1 MLLVNDQL
9 EQFSSSKNKLSSIKR
24 IPVDLI
30 CIKSATW
37 TMLPGKDITTTS
49 LLLLSPPLKPHHLLP
64 KMFHPRQNIRT
75 SPHLPINQDITSF
88 HKPKP
93 RDTFLRELISR
104 KAHSADVFDAELVPK
119 IGEKPFPGFNPV
131 ALTMV
136 LCKEDETDILD
147 MLESNMLFFSGAQ
160 EF

>member
-1 MLLVNDQL
+1 MGKATYP
-9 EQFSSSKNKLSSIKR
+9 ESISKLA
-24 IPVDLI
+24 V
-30 CIKSATW
+30 
-37 TMLPGKDITTTS
+37 TTTS
-49 LLLLSPPLKPHHLLP
+49 LPFLSPSLKPHHSIP

-75 SPHLPINQDITSF
+75 SRHLPINQDITSF

-147 MLESNMLFFSGAQ
+147 MLDEYALFLGTRIKFLLYRECLTGMLFLIRS
-160 EF
+160 